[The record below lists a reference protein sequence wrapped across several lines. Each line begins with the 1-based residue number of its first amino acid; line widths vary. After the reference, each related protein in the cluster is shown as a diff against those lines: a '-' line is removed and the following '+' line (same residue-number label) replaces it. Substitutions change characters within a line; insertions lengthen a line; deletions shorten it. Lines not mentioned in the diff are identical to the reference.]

1 MKHSPILF
9 SYAFDKE
16 GKGCKLNK
24 RSAAAEVKN
33 EGLAWVHLDANNEST
48 KKWLEREV
56 SYLDHL
62 IVDAL
67 IAEET
72 RPRIIYFEK
81 GFLII
86 LRGVN
91 LNQNAE
97 PEDMVS
103 IRMWIDSER
112 VISIQRRDM
121 KAVYDICQHIE
132 LGKTIKSSG
141 EFLYNLI
148 YQIFSNTSPFLY
160 GMNEKIDILEEKI
173 MTSHDIKLREEV
185 LQIRSQSAVFKRY
198 LAPQKEVIA
207 KLRFSSQEWIEDW
220 AKRHFQENLDQAT
233 RMIEEVDEAINRSQI
248 LHDEL
253 GNALSEKL
261 NTSMYKLSLITVVF
275 MPLTFVTGLFGM
287 NVGGIPGSENPLAFY
302 VCSLVMLSAIILHII
317 FFKKKDKF

>member
-9 SYAFDKE
+9 SYAFDKD
-16 GKGCKLNK
+16 GKGCKLDK
-24 RSAAAEVKN
+24 RSASEEIKN
-33 EGLAWVHLDANNEST
+33 EGLAWVHLDANNESA

-62 IVDAL
+62 IIDAL

-72 RPRIIYFEK
+72 RPRIIDFEK

-86 LRGVN
+86 LRGIN

-103 IRMWIDSER
+103 IRMWIDHER

-132 LGKTIKSSG
+132 LGKSIKNSG
-141 EFLYNLI
+141 EFLYNLV
-148 YQIFSNTSPFLY
+148 YQILANTAPFLY

-173 MTSHDIKLREEV
+173 MTSHDLKFREEV

-207 KLRFSSQEWIEDW
+207 KLKLSNHAWIEDW

-233 RMIEEVDEAINRSQI
+233 RMIEEVEEAINRSQI

-261 NTSMYKLSLITVVF
+261 NTSMYKLSLITVIF

-287 NVGGIPGSENPLAFY
+287 NVGGIPGSQSPIAFY
-302 VCSLVMLSAIILHII
+302 VCSLIMFSVVVAHII

>member
-48 KKWLEREV
+48 KKWVEREV

-72 RPRIIYFEK
+72 RPRIIDFEK

-160 GMNEKIDILEEKI
+160 GMNEKIDIL
-173 MTSHDIKLREEV
+173 
-185 LQIRSQSAVFKRY
+185 
-198 LAPQKEVIA
+198 
-207 KLRFSSQEWIEDW
+207 
-220 AKRHFQENLDQAT
+220 
-233 RMIEEVDEAINRSQI
+233 
-248 LHDEL
+248 
-253 GNALSEKL
+253 
-261 NTSMYKLSLITVVF
+261 
-275 MPLTFVTGLFGM
+275 
-287 NVGGIPGSENPLAFY
+287 
-302 VCSLVMLSAIILHII
+302 
-317 FFKKKDKF
+317 